1 MGPIVKNEF
10 SEPRK
15 PNRVV
20 VIGSNGFI
28 GNKICQRLRLDGI
41 DILPLSREDID
52 LEDPKASS
60 KISSLLLPNDVV
72 VAAAAK
78 APARSLDDLSTNTR
92 IMTAMCNAFK
102 TTKIAHLINISSDA
116 VYGDEPLP
124 LSETSI
130 VSPGS
135 IHGIM
140 HMTRELVLSEL
151 QCPFLHVRPTLVYG
165 PGDPHNGYGPNQF
178 LRLALAGETIKL
190 FGEGEERRDHIFIDD
205 VVEIIVLA
213 ILHRSFGVINA
224 VTGSVLSFREIASM
238 IIERTGSSSMIH
250 GSKRLGKMPHN
261 GLRTFDNTALN
272 VISSKLN
279 VPTFAERVDLFC
291 QQKGSV

>member
-1 MGPIVKNEF
+1 MRPILKNEF
-10 SEPRK
+10 SEPYK
-15 PNRVV
+15 PKRVV

-28 GNKICQRLRLDGI
+28 GNNICKRLGMEGI
-41 DILPLSREDID
+41 DILPLSRQDID

-60 KISSLLLPNDVV
+60 KISSLLLPSDVV

-78 APARSLDDLSTNTR
+78 APARNLDDLATNIR
-92 IMTAMCNAFK
+92 ILTAICNACK
-102 TTKIAHLINISSDA
+102 TTKIGHLINISSDA

-130 VSPGS
+130 VSPGG

-178 LRLALAGETIKL
+178 LRLALAGDTIKL

-238 IIERTGSSSMIH
+238 IVEKTGSSSKIQ
-250 GSKRLGKMPHN
+250 GSERLGKMPHN

-272 VISSKLN
+272 VISPKLK
-279 VPTFAERVDLFC
+279 VPNFAERVDLFC
-291 QQKGSV
+291 QQTGSV